1 MAARILEEI
10 LTWFSSVLECVS
22 CLPATLLHPVKK
34 GKKVMAGEGIIDC
47 INALHKSWNIFIKAH
62 TLLPFLYS

>member
-1 MAARILEEI
+1 MCFLYPRHTAAPRED
-10 LTWFSSVLECVS
+10 
-22 CLPATLLHPVKK
+22 
-34 GKKVMAGEGIIDC
+34 GKKVMAGEGVIDC